1 MNEKIVIHTLKY
13 PHARTSTIRYLVQ
26 RDEMTDRLR
35 AEIAMNS
42 RPKSE
47 TTIRAMMRGIAA
59 LMQKIGGGHA

>member
-47 TTIRAMMRGIAA
+47 TTIRAMMRGIAR
-59 LMQKIGGGHA
+59 LMERVAGRS

>member
-1 MNEKIVIHTLKY
+1 MSDTIRKHMIRY
-13 PHARTSTIRYLVQ
+13 PAARTSTIQYLA
-26 RDEMTDRLR
+26 RREEMTARLR

-42 RPKSE
+42 RPKRK

>member
-1 MNEKIVIHTLKY
+1 MTEKIVIHTLKY

-42 RPKSE
+42 RPKSG
-47 TTIRAMMRGIAA
+47 TTIRAMMRGIAK
-59 LMQKIGGGHA
+59 LMAKIGGE